1 MALPTRGG
9 GWWWVGPWEAGGGGC
24 AAAGWLRVV
33 YMAGARVLGGGL
45 HVVGAG
51 FGRGKGGG
59 AEGKLCHAIIT
70 TARTAILAR
79 YYYCSSTRHAVISK
93 ARCELCGRQ
102 AKPRV
107 IHHHHWS

>member
-1 MALPTRGG
+1 MAGVLLL
-9 GWWWVGPWEAGGGGC
+9 GGC
-24 AAAGWLRVV
+24 GWCTWRAQGYWAVACMLW
-33 YMAGARVLGGGL
+33 ALGL
-45 HVVGAG
+45 EE
-51 FGRGKGGG
+51 GRGGG